1 MKAGAAEAVLAPA
14 VGGSLAALRFAGADI
29 LRPAAANNVDPLQMA
44 SFPLVPY
51 TNRIAHGRF
60 RVGGRDVRLPL
71 NFGDHPHS
79 IHGLGWTS
87 AWHVEALTQNSAHL
101 THHHGG
107 QDGWPWAYEAQQ
119 HFTLS
124 DNAIEMRLMLR
135 NISDAPMPA
144 GLGFHPYFQAD
155 EGTSLQFQADRLWL
169 ATSDMLPVQEIAA
182 DALGDWSA
190 GAPVR
195 GDRLIDNVYGGWNG
209 SAAVQ
214 RGDGTRMLLSAVGAD
229 WFHVYRPPFSSV
241 FCLEPVTHMPDAV
254 NRPGG
259 MESVEPGAEKTLSLR
274 IAVSQADEVLPQRD
288 KIA

>member
-1 MKAGAAEAVLAPA
+1 MEAVLAPA
-14 VGGSLAALRFAGADI
+14 VGGSLAALRFADADI
-29 LRPAAANNVDPLQMA
+29 LRPASADSADPLQMA

-51 TNRIAHGRF
+51 ANRIAHGRF
-60 RVGGRDVRLPL
+60 RVAGRDVRLPL

-79 IHGLGWTS
+79 IHGIGWAS
-87 AWHVEALTQNSAHL
+87 AWHVEAVTQDSAHL
-101 THHHGG
+101 THHHDGSG
-107 QDGWPWAYEAQQ
+107 GWPWAYEAQQ

-124 DNAIEMRLMLR
+124 EDAIEMRLVLR
-135 NISDAPMPA
+135 NISDEAMPA

-155 EGTSLQFQADRLWL
+155 EATSLQFHANRLWL
-169 ATSDMLPVQEIAA
+169 AAADMLPLREVAA

-195 GDRLIDNVYGGWNG
+195 GDSLIDNVYGGWNG
-209 SAAVQ
+209 SATVQ
-214 RGDGTRMLLSAVGAD
+214 QAEGTRIMVSAEGAS
-229 WFHVYRPPFSSV
+229 WIHLYRPPLSRD

-259 MESVEPGAEKTLSLR
+259 MESLEPGAEKALSLH
-274 IAVSQADEVLPQRD
+274 IAFAPADEALPQRD